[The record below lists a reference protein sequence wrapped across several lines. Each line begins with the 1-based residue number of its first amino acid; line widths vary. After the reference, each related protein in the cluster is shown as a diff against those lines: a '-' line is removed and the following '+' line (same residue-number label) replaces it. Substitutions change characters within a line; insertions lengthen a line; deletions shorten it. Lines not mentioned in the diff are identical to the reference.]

1 LGPRHIMY
9 LRLLDRLSV
18 YTSELE
24 SIPIPLSTRKA
35 GALLAYLGMRPDYTA
50 SREQLAALLWGGCS
64 DQQARQSLRQ
74 ALALLRKEL
83 GSPSFFT
90 ADAKIVRLAPELW
103 TIDARE
109 FETLSRS
116 LDPRDLDR
124 ATRLFSGDFLADLN
138 IDDEAFTDWVS
149 AQRSR
154 LQLAAAQLCE
164 TFAKRPDLV
173 ADSGRAIE
181 AVEKFLALDPLR
193 EDWHR
198 LALTLYMRYR
208 GRNETLARANGF
220 IALLRRELD
229 VAPEK
234 ATRLLLDSIQSSETA
249 AAEAV
254 QVTSADAVVSAADSA
269 AVSPVGAETAVIGA
283 PASGPRPKA
292 VKPWIGGAAIAV
304 LAVAGLTVAGEALWQ
319 GGPQKFQTSS
329 VTADPPPVSPVRPD
343 PWRSPLS
350 TDEARLPN
358 GIIPIVVLPFTGL
371 GDSTDKSLQLAADLL
386 TDDLT
391 NILSRAASFRVI
403 SGLTARSYRGQATDV
418 ARIGAELQVRYVV
431 SGSVRLQGNDL
442 RVNVELIDPATRL
455 SVWSDRIDRNEA
467 DRQGVR
473 DEIVSR
479 LSHELQIGV
488 PPIESLRLSTD
499 FDADA
504 LAYRGWATLTEV
516 SLQGYQQALALFN
529 QALERDPQN
538 LSAQVGIGAYHAR
551 MGVQV
556 LDGEPLKHRTK
567 AEEILRQ
574 ALQREPNSSRAHFYL
589 ALALNQLPTLPEA
602 QQHLE
607 RAIRIDPSNASA
619 YAQIGNGLI
628 RAGRPAEGLENV
640 QYAMRLSPRDPVL
653 PVWLEFAG
661 NAELE
666 LGDNAEAVAMFQRA
680 IALNPSYPRSWAGLV
695 AAQALGGRFVDARR
709 GVEKLKAFEPNMK
722 IEALLRQFGRAPGSK
737 LYEGLHLALAEQG
750 ER

>member
-1 LGPRHIMY
+1 MY
-9 LRLLDRLSV
+9 LRLLDRLNV
-18 YTSELE
+18 YTSESE
-24 SIPIPLSTRKA
+24 AIPIQLSTRKA

-90 ADAKIVRLAPELW
+90 ADAKIVRLEPTLW

-116 LDPRDLDR
+116 NDLKDLDR
-124 ATRLFSGDFLADLN
+124 ATRLFSGDFLTDLN
-138 IDDEAFTDWVS
+138 IDDEAFADWVS
-149 AQRSR
+149 AQCSR

-164 TFAKRPDLV
+164 TFVRRPDLV

-181 AVEKFLALDPLR
+181 AVEKLLALDPLR

-208 GRNETLARANGF
+208 GKNETLARANGF

-234 ATRLLLDSIQSSETA
+234 ATRLLLDSIKSSETDA
-249 AAEAV
+249 ARPVEFRNG
-254 QVTSADAVVSAADSA
+254 DAVVPAADIA
-269 AVSPVGAETAVIGA
+269 AAISPVGAGGTIAA
-283 PASGPRPKA
+283 APRPKA
-292 VKPWIGGAAIAV
+292 VKPWMGGVAVAV

-319 GGPQKFQTSS
+319 GGPQKFQTAS
-329 VTADPPPVSPVRPD
+329 VAANPPAALPVRPDPFRRD

-350 TDEARLPN
+350 TDEARLPS
-358 GIIPIVVLPFTGL
+358 GIIPIVVLPFTGM
-371 GDSTDKSLQLAADLL
+371 GDSTDKSVQLAADLL

-418 ARIGAELQVRYVV
+418 ARIGTELQVRYVV

-442 RVNVELIDPATRL
+442 RVNVELINPATRL
-455 SVWSDRIDRNEA
+455 SVWSDRVDRSEA

-516 SLQGYQQALALFN
+516 SLPGYQQALALFH

-538 LSAQVGIGAYHAR
+538 LSAQIGIGAYHAR

-556 LDGEPLKHRTK
+556 LDGEPGKHRAK
-567 AEEILRQ
+567 AQQILRQ
-574 ALQREPNSSRAHFYL
+574 ALQRDPNSSRAHYYL
-589 ALALNQLPTLPEA
+589 AVALNQLPTLPEA

-607 RAIRIDPSNASA
+607 RVIRIDPSDASA

-628 RAGRPAEGLENV
+628 RTGRPSDGLENV
-640 QYAMRLSPRDPVL
+640 RYAMRLSPRDPVL

-666 LGDNAEAVAMFQRA
+666 LGNNSEAILMFQRS
-680 IALNPSYPRSWAGLV
+680 IDLNPSYPRSWAGLV
-695 AAQALGGRFVDARR
+695 AAQALSGRTVEAHRCA
-709 GVEKLKAFEPNMK
+709 EKLKAFEPNVRAENILK
-722 IEALLRQFGRAPGSK
+722 QFGRAPGSK
-737 LYEGLHLALAEQG
+737 LYEGLRLALAEEG

>member
-1 LGPRHIMY
+1 MY

-18 YTSELE
+18 YPSECDA
-24 SIPIPLSTRKA
+24 IPLQLSTRKA
-35 GALLAYLGMRPDYTA
+35 GALLAYLGMRTDYSA

-90 ADAKIVRLAPELW
+90 ADAKIVRLEPKLW

-116 LDPRDLDR
+116 LDPKDLER

-138 IDDEAFTDWVS
+138 IDDEAFADWVG
-149 AQRSR
+149 AQRAR
-154 LQLAAAQLCE
+154 LQLAAGQLCE

-173 ADSGRAIE
+173 ADPGQAVE
-181 AVEKFLALDPLR
+181 AVEKLLALDPLR

-208 GRNETLARANGF
+208 GKNETLARANGF

-234 ATRLLLDSIQSSETA
+234 ATRVLIDSIRSSEPT
-249 AAEAV
+249 
-254 QVTSADAVVSAADSA
+254 AADSVEIA
-269 AVSPVGAETAVIGA
+269 NADTVGSAGDFIPTASVIGA
-283 PASGPRPKA
+283 GSGVNAALVVGSRPRA
-292 VKPWIGGAAIAV
+292 AKPWMGATAIAV
-304 LAVAGLTVAGEALWQ
+304 LAVAGLTVAGQALWQ
-319 GGPQKFQTSS
+319 GGPQKFQTAS
-329 VTADPPPVSPVRPD
+329 VAANPPPAAPLQPD
-343 PWRSPLS
+343 PWRSPQS

-358 GIIPIVVLPFTGL
+358 GIIPIVVLPFMGM
-371 GDSTDKSLQLAADLL
+371 GDSTDKSVQLAADLL

-403 SGLTARSYRGQATDV
+403 SGLTARSYRGQTTDV
-418 ARIGAELQVRYVV
+418 TQIGNELQVRYVV
-431 SGSVRLQGNDL
+431 SGSVRLRGNDL

-455 SVWSDRIDRNEA
+455 QVWSDRIDRSEA

-473 DEIVSR
+473 DEIVGR
-479 LSHELQIGV
+479 LSHELQTGV

-504 LAYRGWATLTEV
+504 LAYRGWSTLTEV
-516 SLQGYQQALALFN
+516 SLPGYQQALALFR

-538 LSAQVGIGAYHAR
+538 LSAQIGIGAYHAR

-556 LDGEPLKHRTK
+556 LDGEPMTHR
-567 AEEILRQ
+567 ARAQEILRQ

-607 RAIRIDPSNASA
+607 RAIRIDPSSASA
-619 YAQIGNGLI
+619 YAQIGNGMI
-628 RAGRPAEGLENV
+628 RAGRPADGLENV
-640 QYAMRLSPRDPVL
+640 RYAMRLGPRDPVM

-666 LGDNAEAVAMFQRA
+666 LGDNAEAVALFQRS

-695 AAQALGGRFVDARR
+695 AARALGGQL
-709 GVEKLKAFEPNMK
+709 VEAHAELQKLMAFEPNMD
-722 IEALLRQFGRAPGSK
+722 IDALLRQFGRAPASK
-737 LYEGLHLALAEQG
+737 LYEGLRLALAQQG
-750 ER
+750 EH

>member
-1 LGPRHIMY
+1 MY
-9 LRLLDRLSV
+9 LRLLDRLTV
-18 YTSELE
+18 YPSELE
-24 SIPIPLSTRKA
+24 SIPVQLSTRKA
-35 GALLAYLGMRPDYTA
+35 GALLAYLGMRPDHTA
-50 SREQLAALLWGGCS
+50 SREQLATLLWGGCS

-90 ADAKIVRLAPELW
+90 ADAKIVRLEPKFW

-116 LDPRDLDR
+116 LDPQDLAR

-138 IDDEAFTDWVS
+138 IDDEAFADWVS

-164 TFAKRPDLV
+164 TFVKYPDLV
-173 ADSGRAIE
+173 ADPGQAIE
-181 AVEKFLALDPLR
+181 AVEKLLALDPLR

-234 ATRLLLDSIQSSETA
+234 ATRLLIDSIRSSETA
-249 AAEAV
+249 VAEGV
-254 QVTSADAVVSAADSA
+254 EIRNESVVVSAADVTA
-269 AVSPVGAETAVIGA
+269 AVSPVGAGSAVTAATAGKL
-283 PASGPRPKA
+283 RPKA
-292 VKPWIGGAAIAV
+292 VKPWMGRMTIAV
-304 LAVAGLTVAGEALWQ
+304 LAVAGLAVAGEALWH
-319 GGPQKFQTSS
+319 GGPQKVQTSS
-329 VTADPPPVSPVRPD
+329 VASTPQAASPLWPD
-343 PWRSPLS
+343 PWRSPFS
-350 TDEARLPN
+350 TEQARLPN

-371 GDSTDKSLQLAADLL
+371 GDATDKSLQLAADLL

-442 RVNVELIDPATRL
+442 RVNVELINPATRL
-455 SVWSDRIDRNEA
+455 SVWSDRVDRSEA
-467 DRQGVR
+467 NRQGVR

-516 SLQGYQQALALFN
+516 SLPGYQQALALFN

-538 LSAQVGIGAYHAR
+538 LSAQIGIGAYHAR

-556 LDGEPLKHRTK
+556 LDGEPTSHRAK
-567 AEEILRQ
+567 AQEILRQ

-607 RAIRIDPSNASA
+607 SAIRIDPSNASA

-640 QYAMRLSPRDPVL
+640 QYAMRLSPRDPVM

-666 LGDNAEAVAMFQRA
+666 LGDNAGAVAMFQRA

-695 AAQALGGRFVDARR
+695 AAHALGGQFVDARR
-709 GVEKLKAFEPNMK
+709 GMEKLKAFEPNMN
-722 IEALLRQFGRAPGSK
+722 IDALLRQFGRAPGSK
-737 LYEGLHLALAEQG
+737 LYEGLRLALAQQG
-750 ER
+750 EH